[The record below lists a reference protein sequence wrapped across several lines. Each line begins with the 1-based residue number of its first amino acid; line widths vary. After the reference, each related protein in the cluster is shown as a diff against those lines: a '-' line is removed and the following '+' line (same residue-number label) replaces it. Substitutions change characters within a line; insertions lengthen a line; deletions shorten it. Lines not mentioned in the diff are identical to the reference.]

1 MIKKKF
7 IKQCLA
13 GLLSFAMTVT
23 LFPAGMLGT
32 VQAAAAQTPQ
42 PVLHYDMSHADG
54 KLTDISGNAHDGKLN
69 GFQEADF
76 VTDDDGDVLKFDG
89 TAKYVEIPSGVIKG
103 DNKEAFTIEATFTNN
118 VQSAAWLF
126 TLGTTVDEWPNV
138 KNYLFV
144 APCFGDYSG
153 KMLAAIKNDSD
164 ELRYDSETAIAC
176 EKEGKNIV
184 TVVFDN
190 GDVTYYMN
198 GLKSKTTESGY
209 KIQDILS
216 ANSTDSCI
224 GYIGKSLYKPDP
236 YFKGTLSDFKVY
248 ETALT
253 EEQVSNNHQE
263 IAAPLEAPALE
274 KVNAVKGKILPAM
287 LNENKDK
294 EHIVFDLSF
303 PSELEGVTLKWTS
316 LTPEVIS
323 DKGKITPKDTEATA
337 RIQVEASYNRRGVQT
352 ETYELKVLGKS
363 DVEYES
369 LVIPNMNDIRGNIT
383 LPNKGAA
390 GSAIT
395 WESGNESV
403 ISTQPQGEKPAGV
416 VTRQDVDTNVKL
428 TATIKTA
435 GGDRTKE
442 FNVTVKKKADVGAMT
457 DYVFAYFIGN
467 GAGEEQIYFAAS
479 RDGLDWEELND
490 GKPVLE
496 SDMGTTGLR
505 DPFILRSPE
514 GDKFYLIATDLCIAK
529 NGDWSYA
536 QRSGSQAIMVWE
548 STDLVNW
555 TKQRMMTISAGIE
568 AGCTWAPEIFYDE
581 TAGEYMVFWASKV
594 KSDDYAKQR
603 LYYCKTRDFY
613 TFTEPQVWI
622 DESHSTIDSTVV
634 RDVDGTYY
642 RFTKNES
649 KTYIYLEKSDSLLG
663 EWTMVNSNIASGV
676 EGPCCFAFNED
687 DIEKAGAKWCLLQD
701 AFGAGGYYPMITDD
715 LSTGNF
721 TKISANLPSRPR
733 HGTVMNITEEE
744 YKALTSKWG
753 KPSLAADSLPAVVET
768 GYTLP
773 TEADVV
779 YAGETKKVPVT
790 WDKTADDFKEPGT
803 VTVTGTFTV
812 DGKEGSS
819 TKTIEVITVSED
831 WIYYIDSGVGSW
843 NSNLSQSAYY
853 DLAASKADLRNVVP
867 DQLYTE
873 GSWGI
878 NNPKD
883 SSKEGYA
890 NAGNRTSAENSI
902 YANGWWAKDGKACE
916 YIIPLEN
923 GTYEATGYFA
933 EWWGTTRP
941 IKFYAQYTD
950 ASGNAVKSDDVS
962 ISLSKTDSKLTG
974 KVTITVSGVTDKAK
988 VHFYAENA
996 NGVTSTPAPVIAGL
1010 AVEKKMTADEKE
1022 TLELKKAAAKAS
1034 LDNVTAAPAGD
1045 TKAELFIGSTQDI
1058 TVTYPDDLEEKAKA
1072 ANMEV
1077 VTSFTSS
1084 DAKVAS
1090 VDGNGKITAVAAG
1103 EAEITTTV
1111 ALSSKISKS
1120 FTTKVLVKE
1129 VAVDSVTL
1137 SKNVLTLNIGDEE
1150 TLTATVLPDNA
1161 TNKEV
1166 TWISDKP
1173 NVASVENGKVTAISA
1188 GDATITATAG
1198 GKTATC
1204 KVTVTVPSTPPD
1216 KPVAVPVSGVTLNP
1230 NQTAVTLALG
1240 KKATFTAVVAP
1251 ADATDKK
1258 VTWATS
1264 NPGVAAITGPDST
1277 GKITVTA
1284 KKAGTAKITAT
1295 AGGKTATCTVTVV
1308 SINKTK
1314 LTLGKGET
1322 FSLKVSGA
1330 KNVSWT
1336 SSNSKAVKVKNGKI
1350 TAVKTGKKA
1359 VTITAKVNGV
1369 SLTCKV
1375 TVKNAPKKISLNAKS
1390 KSLKKGK
1397 TFKIKVK
1404 FPKNTA
1410 SNKLTY
1416 KSSNR
1421 KVAKVDATGKVTA
1434 VKKGKAT
1441 ITVTTFNKK
1450 KATLKITVK

>member
-1 MIKKKF
+1 MIKKKL

-13 GLLSFAMTVT
+13 GFLSFAMTVT
-23 LFPAGMLGT
+23 LFPAGTLGT
-32 VQAAAAQTPQ
+32 VQAADVPQ
-42 PVLHYDMSHADG
+42 PALHYDMSHANG
-54 KLTDISGNAHDGKLN
+54 KLTDVSGNSHDGKLN
-69 GFQEADF
+69 GFQDADF

-103 DNKEAFTIEATFTNN
+103 GNKEAFTIEATFTNN

-126 TLGTTVDEWPNV
+126 TLGTTVAEWPNV

-144 APCFGDYSG
+144 APCTDAYSG

-190 GDVTYYMN
+190 GNVTYYMN

-216 ANSTDSCI
+216 ANSTASCI

-253 EEQVSNNHQE
+253 EEQVSSNHQE

-287 LNENKDK
+287 LNENQDK

-316 LTPEVIS
+316 LTPEVIN
-323 DKGKITPKDTEATA
+323 DKGKITPKDTETTA
-337 RIQVEASYNRRGVQT
+337 QVKVEASYNRRGVQT

-369 LVIPNMNDIRGNIT
+369 LTIPNMNDIRGNIT
-383 LPNKGAA
+383 LPAKGAA
-390 GSAIT
+390 GSDIT
-395 WESGNESV
+395 WKSENESV

-416 VTRQDVDTNVKL
+416 VNRQNEDTNVKL
-428 TATIKTA
+428 TATIKMA

-442 FNVTVKKKADVGAMT
+442 FNVTVKKKTDVDPMT

-479 RDGLDWEELND
+479 RNGLDWEELND

-529 NGDWSYA
+529 NGDWTYA
-536 QRSGSQAIMVWE
+536 QKNGSQAIMVWE

-581 TAGEYMVFWASKV
+581 AAGEYMVFWASKV

-613 TFTEPQVWI
+613 TFTEPKVWI

-649 KTYIYLEKSDSLLG
+649 QTYIYLEKSDSLLG
-663 EWTMVNSNIASGV
+663 EWTMVNSKIASGV

-687 DIEKAGAKWCLLQD
+687 DIEEAGAKWCLLQD

-715 LSTGNF
+715 LSSGNF

-744 YKALTSKWG
+744 YIALTSKWG

-773 TEADVV
+773 SEADVV
-779 YAGETKKVPVT
+779 YAGETRRVPVT

-812 DGKEGSS
+812 DSKEGTS
-819 TKTIEVITVSED
+819 TRTIEVITVSED
-831 WIYYIDSGVGSW
+831 LIYYIDSGVGSW
-843 NSNLSQSAYY
+843 NKDLSQSAYF
-853 DLAASKADLRNVVP
+853 DLVAKKADLRNVLP
-867 DQLYTE
+867 DQIYTE

-902 YANGWWAKDGKACE
+902 YTNGWWAKDGKACE

-962 ISLSKTDSKLTG
+962 ISLSKTDSKLSGTA
-974 KVTITVSGVTDKAK
+974 TITVSGVTDKVE

-996 NGVTSTPAPVIAGL
+996 NGVTSKPAPVIAGL
-1010 AVEKKMTADEKE
+1010 AIEKKLTEDEKAE
-1022 TLELKKAAAKAS
+1022 LEANKTAAKES
-1034 LDNVTAAPAGD
+1034 LENVTAAPTGD
-1045 TKAELFIGSTQDI
+1045 TKVELFIGDDQDI
-1058 TVTYPDDLEEKAKA
+1058 TVTYPADLEEKAKA
-1072 ANMEV
+1072 ANLEV
-1077 VTSFTSS
+1077 ATSFTSS
-1084 DAKVAS
+1084 NEKVAKV
-1090 VDGNGKITAVAAG
+1090 DTNGKITAVAAG

-1129 VAVDSVTL
+1129 IPVNSVTL
-1137 SKNVLTLNIGDEE
+1137 DRNTLTLKIGETS
-1150 TLTATVLPDNA
+1150 TLTATVLPGNA
-1161 TNKEV
+1161 TNKAV
-1166 TWISDKP
+1166 TWTSD
-1173 NVASVENGKVTAISA
+1173 NEAVASVNDGKVTAISA
-1188 GDATITATAG
+1188 GKATITAKAG
-1198 GKTATC
+1198 DKTATC
-1204 KVTVTVPSTPPD
+1204 EVTVTDPSSTGD
-1216 KPVAVPVSGVTLNP
+1216 KPTVVPVSGVTLNP
-1230 NQTAVTLALG
+1230 NQAAATLAVG
-1240 KKATFTAVVAP
+1240 GKATFSAVVAP
-1251 ADATDKK
+1251 ANATDKK

-1264 NPGVAAITGPDST
+1264 DPKVAAIAGPDGS
-1277 GKITVTA
+1277 GKITVTG
-1284 KKAGTAKITAT
+1284 KQAGTATITAT

-1308 SINKTK
+1308 SLNKTK
-1314 LTLGKGET
+1314 LTLGKGEKFT
-1322 FSLKVSGA
+1322 LKLNGTNKKA
-1330 KNVSWT
+1330 SW
-1336 SSNSKAVKVKNGKI
+1336 SASSKAVVVKNGKL
-1350 TAVKTGKKA
+1350 TAKKTGKKA
-1359 VTITAKVNGV
+1359 VTITAKIDGV
-1369 SLTCKV
+1369 TLTCKV

-1390 KSLKKGK
+1390 KTLKKGK

-1416 KSSNR
+1416 KSSSS
-1421 KVAKVDATGKVTA
+1421 KVAKVDANGKVKA

>member
-13 GLLSFAMTVT
+13 GFLSFAMTVT
-23 LFPAGMLGT
+23 LFPAGMPGT
-32 VQAAAAQTPQ
+32 VQAADAPQ
-42 PVLHYDMSHADG
+42 PALHYDMSHADG
-54 KLTDISGNAHDGKLN
+54 KLTDISGNSHDGKLN

-76 VTDDDGDVLKFDG
+76 ITDDDGDVLKFDG

-103 DNKEAFTIEATFTNN
+103 GNKEAFTIEATFTDN

-126 TLGTTVDEWPNV
+126 TLGTTVAEWPDV

-144 APCFGDYSG
+144 APCSGDYSG

-190 GDVTYYMN
+190 GNVTYYMN

-216 ANSTDSCI
+216 ANSTASCI

-253 EEQVSNNHQE
+253 DEQVSNNHQE

-274 KVNAVKGKILPAM
+274 KVNAVKEKILPAM
-287 LNENKDK
+287 LNENQDK

-323 DKGKITPKDTEATA
+323 DKGIITPKDTETTA

-369 LVIPNMNDIRGNIT
+369 LIIPNMNDIRGNIT
-383 LPNKGAA
+383 LPSKGAA
-390 GSAIT
+390 GSDII
-395 WESGNESV
+395 WKSEKESV
-403 ISTQPQGEKPAGV
+403 ISTQAQGKKPAGV
-416 VTRQDVDTNVKL
+416 VNRQDEDTNVKL
-428 TATIKTA
+428 TATIKMA
-435 GGDRTKE
+435 GGDRTKD
-442 FNVTVKKKADVGAMT
+442 FNVTVKKKADVAPMT

-467 GAGEEQIYFAAS
+467 GAGEEQIYFATS
-479 RDGLDWEELND
+479 QDGLDWEELND

-529 NGDWSYA
+529 NGNWSYA
-536 QRSGSQAIMVWE
+536 QRNGSQAIMVWE

-581 TAGEYMVFWASKV
+581 EAGEYMVFWASKV

-613 TFTEPQVWI
+613 TFTEPVVWI

-715 LSTGNF
+715 LSSGEF
-721 TKISANLPSRPR
+721 KQISANLPSRPR
-733 HGTVMNITEEE
+733 HGTVMNITAEE
-744 YKALTSKWG
+744 YRALTAKWG
-753 KPSLAADSLPAVVET
+753 KPSLAANSLPTVVET

-773 TEADVV
+773 AEADVV
-779 YAGETKKVPVT
+779 YAGETKKVPVI

-812 DGKEGSS
+812 DGKEGTS
-819 TKTIEVITVSED
+819 TKTIEVIAISED
-831 WIYYIDSGVGSW
+831 WIYFIDSGVGSW
-843 NSNLSQSAYY
+843 NKDLSQSAYF
-853 DLAASKADLRNVVP
+853 DLVAKKADLRNVLP
-867 DQLYTE
+867 DQIYTE

-890 NAGNRTSAENSI
+890 NAGNRTSATNSI
-902 YANGWWAKDGKACE
+902 YTNGWWAKNGKACD

-962 ISLSKTDSKLTG
+962 ISLSKTDSNLTG
-974 KVTITVSGVTDKAK
+974 KVTITVSGVTDNVE

-996 NGVTSTPAPVIAGL
+996 NGATSTPAPVIAGL
-1010 AVEKKMTADEKE
+1010 AIEKKMTEDEKAE
-1022 TLELKKAAAKAS
+1022 LEEKKTAAKES
-1034 LDNVTAAPAGD
+1034 LENVTAAPTGD
-1045 TKAELFIGSTQDI
+1045 TKAELFIGGTQDI

-1072 ANMEV
+1072 ANMKV
-1077 VTSFTSS
+1077 VTSFVSS
-1084 DAKVAS
+1084 NDKVAS
-1090 VDGNGKITAVAAG
+1090 VDASGKITAVAVG

-1129 VAVDSVTL
+1129 IAVDSVTL
-1137 SKNVLTLNIGDEE
+1137 NKNALSLIIGAEE
-1150 TLTATVLPDNA
+1150 TLKATVLPGNA
-1161 TNKEV
+1161 TNQAV
-1166 TWISDKP
+1166 TWASS
-1173 NVASVENGKVTAISA
+1173 NEAVASVVDGKVTAISA
-1188 GDATITATAG
+1188 G
-1198 GKTATC
+1198 
-1204 KVTVTVPSTPPD
+1204 
-1216 KPVAVPVSGVTLNP
+1216 N
-1230 NQTAVTLALG
+1230 
-1240 KKATFTAVVAP
+1240 
-1251 ADATDKK
+1251 
-1258 VTWATS
+1258 
-1264 NPGVAAITGPDST
+1264 
-1277 GKITVTA
+1277 
-1284 KKAGTAKITAT
+1284 AKITAT
-1295 AGGKTATCTVTVV
+1295 AGGKIATCDVTVTAPVTPPDKPVTVPVSGLTLNPNQVSATLAVGGKTTFTAVVAPANATDKKVTWSTSDPKVAAITGPDSSGKITVTGKKTGTAKITAAAGGKTVTCTVTVV
-1308 SINKTK
+1308 SLNKTK
-1314 LTLGKGET
+1314 LTLGKGEKFT
-1322 FSLKVSGA
+1322 LKVNGTKKKATWSA
-1330 KNVSWT
+1330 
-1336 SSNSKAVKVKNGKI
+1336 SSNGVMVKNGKL
-1350 TAVKTGKKA
+1350 TAKKAGKKA
-1359 VTITAKVNGV
+1359 VTITAKVDGV

-1390 KSLKKGK
+1390 KTLKKGK

-1416 KSSNR
+1416 KSSNS
-1421 KVAKVDATGKVTA
+1421 KVAKVDANGKIKA

-1450 KATLKITVK
+1450 KAKLKVTVK